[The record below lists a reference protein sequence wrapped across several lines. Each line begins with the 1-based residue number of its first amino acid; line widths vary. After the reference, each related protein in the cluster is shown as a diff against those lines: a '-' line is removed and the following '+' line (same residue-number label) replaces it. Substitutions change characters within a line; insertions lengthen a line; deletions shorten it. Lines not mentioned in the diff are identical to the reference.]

1 MFVRPDPITQNL
13 LIESVLFVSI
23 NRIDLV

>member
-1 MFVRPDPITQNL
+1 MLLDLTLLLKKL